1 MTKKKILCGFEATK
15 ALEKGVD
22 TLAKA
27 VKLTLG
33 PKGRN
38 VVLDRPYSTPLITN
52 DGVTIAKEIMLSDPF
67 ENVGASII
75 KEVSIKTNDI
85 AGDGTTTACVLAQG
99 LIKEGIKNCTA
110 GANPIMINKGI
121 KKATQACVAKLKE
134 MSKPITTSK
143 EIYNVAS
150 ISAGD
155 EEVGKLIAEGFE
167 KVGKNGVL
175 TVEDSKTMRT
185 YLQVVEGIEWDKGYL
200 SPYMAN
206 DMEKMICVLSDPG
219 ILITDKKITNI
230 NEILSIL
237 EYSSSNGTPLLII
250 AEDYESEVLNTLVLN
265 KLRGLLNVVAVKAPA
280 FGDRRKAYLEDIAT
294 LTGGTYISSENGTN
308 LKDADYTFLGHT
320 KSAKITKDTTLLTGG
335 LGDPKKIEA
344 RIKLVKA
351 QVDEC
356 DNDFDRESLKERLAK
371 LSGGIGVI
379 YVGSST
385 EVEMQEKKLRIED
398 AISATK
404 SALEEGVVI
413 GGGCALI
420 KTLDSLSALSS
431 TLSGDEKTGVEIV
444 QKAIKQPLIIISQNS
459 GLDSGVVIE
468 KVLSIKD
475 DKNYGLNALTN
486 EYGDM
491 YKMGIV
497 DPTKV
502 TRTALENATSVA
514 CTLLTTDCIVCDDD
528 SEKIQK

>member
-1 MTKKKILCGFEATK
+1 MTKKQLKFGFDAIK
-15 ALEKGVD
+15 SIEKGVD
-22 TLAKA
+22 ALASA

-38 VVLDRPYSTPLITN
+38 VVLERPYSTPLITN
-52 DGVTIAKEIMLSDPF
+52 DGVTIAREIVLGDKF
-67 ENVGASII
+67 ENVGASIL

-110 GANPIMINKGI
+110 GANPIILNKGI
-121 KKATQACVAKLKE
+121 KQATKVCVEKLKS
-134 MSKPITTSK
+134 MSKQITNSK
-143 EIYNVAS
+143 EIFSVAS

-206 DMEKMICVLSDPG
+206 DMEKMTAQLNDAY
-219 ILITDKKITNI
+219 ILITDKKIANI
-230 NEILSIL
+230 NEILPVL
-237 EYSSSNGTPLLII
+237 EFASTNSAPLLII
-250 AEDYESEVLNTLVLN
+250 AEDFDTEALNTLVLN

-280 FGDRRKAYLEDIAT
+280 FADRRVAYLQDIAI
-294 LTGGTYISSENGTN
+294 LTGGTYISSESGLS
-308 LKDADYTFLGHT
+308 LKDASVSHLGRA
-320 KSAKITKDTTLLTGG
+320 KSIRVTKDSTLLTGG
-335 LGDPKKIEA
+335 CGERQQIEA
-344 RIKLVKA
+344 RAKLIKS
-351 QVDEC
+351 QIDEC

-371 LSGGIGVI
+371 LTGGIGVI
-379 YVGSST
+379 YVGSNT
-385 EVEMQEKKLRIED
+385 EVEAQEKKLRIED

-420 KTLDSLSALSS
+420 KTLPHLNALSS
-431 TLSGDEKTGVEIV
+431 TLSGDEKTGVDIV
-444 QKAIKQPLIIISQNS
+444 AKAITAPLQIIAQNS
-459 GLDSGVVIE
+459 GLNSGVVM
-468 KVLSIKD
+468 
-475 DKNYGLNALTN
+475 DKITNSQSDTYGLNALTST
-486 EYGDM
+486 YGDM
-491 YKMGIV
+491 FEMGIV

-514 CTLLTTDCIVCDDD
+514 CTLLTLDCIVCDDEI
-528 SEKIQK
+528 EKTT